1 LPWGLDNIGISRC
14 PQRAGYL
21 ATSAKKGSDAEAAP
35 NRPRDNETM
44 IPALCFVSGSGV
56 GLDDGLEA
64 NRVICIELTAD
75 VRRLAVDALEADSVF
90 GR

>member
-1 LPWGLDNIGISRC
+1 
-14 PQRAGYL
+14 
-21 ATSAKKGSDAEAAP
+21 
-35 NRPRDNETM
+35 M

>member
-1 LPWGLDNIGISRC
+1 MLPRGSH
-14 PQRAGYL
+14 L
-21 ATSAKKGSDAEAAP
+21 ATSAKKSSDEVASDLS
-35 NRPRDNETM
+35 RDNETM